1 MDILR
6 IIIIS
11 ILAATVSTLYLWIV
25 NNNSGR
31 MHLNDFYMG
40 LLVTSWVILLNGLYN
55 LNYKFIITAIIGI
68 SIFTYLIKHQV
79 FIDDSEFVK
88 AVMDNHSETIMMAE
102 KVKEKSKNKKIIDLA
117 NEIIMIQNKEM
128 KDMEKMNL

>member
-1 MDILR
+1 
-6 IIIIS
+6 
-11 ILAATVSTLYLWIV
+11 
-25 NNNSGR
+25 
-31 MHLNDFYMG
+31 MG
-40 LLVTSWVILLNGLYN
+40 LLVTSWVILINGLFN

-68 SIFTYLIKHQV
+68 SIFTYLIKNQV

-128 KDMEKMNL
+128 KDMKKMNL